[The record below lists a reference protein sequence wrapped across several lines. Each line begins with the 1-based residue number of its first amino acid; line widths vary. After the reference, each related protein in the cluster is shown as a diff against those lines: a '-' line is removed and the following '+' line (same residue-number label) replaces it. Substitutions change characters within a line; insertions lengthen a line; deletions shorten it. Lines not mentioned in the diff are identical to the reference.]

1 MDATITITLP
11 SELERV
17 IAERA
22 TASGKKLEE
31 YALEVLKRDAEL
43 PDLREV
49 FADVRNQIEAS
60 GISDD
65 ELDDKIE
72 AAIAGARA
80 RGRDA
85 GTAAWVNLSAQG
97 LAAAYGDDEPEYSLT
112 LLKESNPEYE
122 RR

>member
-17 IAERA
+17 IAGRA

-31 YALEVLKRDAEL
+31 YALDVLRRDAEL
-43 PDLREV
+43 SDVREL
-49 FADVRNQIEAS
+49 FADVRDQIEAS
-60 GISDD
+60 GISD
-65 ELDDKIE
+65 EGLDDKIE
-72 AAIAGARA
+72 AAIARVRA
-80 RGRDA
+80 RRRDA
-85 GTAAWVNLSAQG
+85 ETAAWINLSAQG

-122 RR
+122 RG